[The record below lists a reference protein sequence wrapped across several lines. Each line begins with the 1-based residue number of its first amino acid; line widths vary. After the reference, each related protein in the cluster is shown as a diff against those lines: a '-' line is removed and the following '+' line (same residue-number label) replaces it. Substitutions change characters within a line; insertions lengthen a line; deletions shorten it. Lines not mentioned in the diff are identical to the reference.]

1 MKSRLPE
8 IQITGR
14 STSAALNVYRI
25 HSKEGLDLGLAH
37 HSKEGL
43 DLGLA
48 HHSKEGLDL
57 GLAHHSKEGLDL
69 GLAQSI
75 IH

>member
-1 MKSRLPE
+1 MLPHY
-8 IQITGR
+8 
-14 STSAALNVYRI
+14 AVHLNVYRI

-57 GLAHHSKEGLDL
+57 GLA
-69 GLAQSI
+69 QSI